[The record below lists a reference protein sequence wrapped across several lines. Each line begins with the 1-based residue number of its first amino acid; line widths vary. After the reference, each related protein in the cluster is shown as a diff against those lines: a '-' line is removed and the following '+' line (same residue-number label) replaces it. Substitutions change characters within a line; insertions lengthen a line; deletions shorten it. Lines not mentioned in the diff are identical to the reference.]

1 MFLFEFEK
9 GDIIANEKGTKI
21 CIVGNTFN
29 KIAAMYISENGYE
42 GIFADEFLMEE
53 LFDEN
58 ESYHYASEED
68 IKTFNKQMKECG
80 FVYVDVYG
88 LAIKEKLYRYNVGD
102 VFCELPYDTLYMI
115 KKLRI
120 KEHTVNCV
128 DIILDYYIE
137 YNYDSWKRDA
147 YGKMTLNGSAEYDSV
162 SINNIYTDDCCS
174 ECKYMSDVD
183 EYIEYLR
190 ETDEC
195 VYKEEYADNDEC
207 CDYGCGLSEMFNSN
221 KPTIPSINEITDAK
235 TLHTYINANGFDK
248 LLKSHYRLDKFTDKE
263 YRAIMRRIIYDGGYD
278 MLENGY
284 FDNTTY
290 EEFVTAINRQ
300 MALVNANKV
309 IYNKSVDDEIYDM
322 ITDKYQDNYKFAKFI
337 KYCIYKNVCDEQPL
351 RYIYK
356 LYDLICSVFNI
367 GKIGNKEM
375 TKKVIDVCEWLDDK
389 NFVYGKSFLTDGK
402 NRKCKPFVVFEMPG
416 DKRMVFDVKMTDE
429 EFAAIKDYS
438 GECDYENMNNIRNMI
453 ESLKTLFD
461 LKAIYNEYNDLLK
474 HKGKAARRNFN
485 KMLKRI

>member
-1 MFLFEFEK
+1 
-9 GDIIANEKGTKI
+9 
-21 CIVGNTFN
+21 
-29 KIAAMYISENGYE
+29 
-42 GIFADEFLMEE
+42 
-53 LFDEN
+53 
-58 ESYHYASEED
+58 
-68 IKTFNKQMKECG
+68 
-80 FVYVDVYG
+80 
-88 LAIKEKLYRYNVGD
+88 
-102 VFCELPYDTLYMI
+102 
-115 KKLRI
+115 
-120 KEHTVNCV
+120 
-128 DIILDYYIE
+128 
-137 YNYDSWKRDA
+137 
-147 YGKMTLNGSAEYDSV
+147 
-162 SINNIYTDDCCS
+162 
-174 ECKYMSDVD
+174 
-183 EYIEYLR
+183 
-190 ETDEC
+190 
-195 VYKEEYADNDEC
+195 
-207 CDYGCGLSEMFNSN
+207 
-221 KPTIPSINEITDAK
+221 
-235 TLHTYINANGFDK
+235 
-248 LLKSHYRLDKFTDKE
+248 
-263 YRAIMRRIIYDGGYD
+263 MRRIIYDGGYD

-290 EEFVTAINRQ
+290 EEFVTTINRQ
-300 MALVNANKV
+300 MALANANEV

-337 KYCIYKNVCDEQPL
+337 KYCIYKNVCDEQTL

-389 NFVYGKSFLTDGK
+389 NFLYGKSFLTDGK
-402 NRKCKPFVVFEMPG
+402 NRKCRPFIVFEMPG
-416 DKRMVFDVKMTDE
+416 DKRMMFDVEMTDD